1 MDHFGRFRH
10 KTRLSTATLIERQLH
25 MRTRVPL
32 ARRFIAA
39 LLIGLL
45 TGCHTWQPTT
55 ASPHVVIQ
63 EENPSSIRFTTPSGE
78 IVTIPKPLMRN
89 DSIVS
94 TETGIDPVAS
104 SDVSGLEVQQFSIRQ
119 TIGFMAG
126 IALVAMSWTR
136 LVTGSSGGAEPGE
149 GPLDKPDGS

>member
-1 MDHFGRFRH
+1 M
-10 KTRLSTATLIERQLH
+10 I
-25 MRTRVPL
+25 
-32 ARRFIAA
+32 
-39 LLIGLL
+39 
-45 TGCHTWQPTT
+45 
-55 ASPHVVIQ
+55 IQ
-63 EENPSSIRFTTPSGE
+63 EENPSSVRFTTPNGE

-89 DSIVS
+89 DSIAS
-94 TETGIDPVAS
+94 TEAGIDPVAS
-104 SDVSGLEVQQFSIRQ
+104 KDVSGLEVQQFSIGQ